1 MGFMKCLWDN
11 KDLPNEG
18 WQSEKF
24 VKRFA
29 EGRLT
34 RMAGRVKW
42 GPSGFNRL
50 IWLRGKVL
58 AEKKFWLRKV

>member
-29 EGRLT
+29 CRGETYPDGWQGEMGSL
-34 RMAGRVKW
+34 RVQ
-42 GPSGFNRL
+42 P
-50 IWLRGKVL
+50 VDL
-58 AEKKFWLRKV
+58 AERKSFG